1 MSKTN
6 PKGAE
11 KRRDPTASPIEPVG
25 ERSSPGSREDESNG
39 GVADLQPEDVEG
51 DDTAR

>member
-6 PKGAE
+6 PRDK
-11 KRRDPTASPIEPVG
+11 KRRNPISRPLDPESQ
-25 ERSSPGSREDESNG
+25 RSSPGSGEDEDLG
-39 GVADLQPEDVEG
+39 GTADLQPEDVEG